1 MDNITKRKV
10 NEAIKRTL
18 IYNSGKKN
26 NRSGI
31 CLMQFFGCD
40 SQVCMSNSNPE
51 ISPLE
56 ERETRECNISHTCYG
71 CPFLKRTTSIFEQII
86 LYKSILAFGYITSED
101 NESPFY
107 SFGFD
112 SKSFSVSEVRNFLC
126 DFLLIVKESCY
137 LTFNEKMLKEA
148 NYEINTMSSYQLYF
162 ALCNME
168 NFCKENN
175 IK

>member
-18 IYNSGKKN
+18 IYNSGKKISH
-26 NRSGI
+26 SGI

-40 SQVCMSNSNPE
+40 SQLCISSSNPE
-51 ISPLE
+51 VSPLE
-56 ERETRECNISHTCYG
+56 ERETREHNISHSCYG
-71 CPFLKRTTSIFEQII
+71 CPFLKRATSIFEQII
-86 LYKSILAFGYITSED
+86 LYKSILAFGYITTED
-101 NESPFY
+101 GQSPFV
-107 SFGFD
+107 SLGSN
-112 SKSFSVSEVRNFLC
+112 SKSFSTTEVRNALC
-126 DFLLIVKESCY
+126 DFLLTVKESCY
-137 LTFNEKMLKEA
+137 LTFNEKLLKEA
-148 NYEINTMSSYQLYF
+148 SYEVSTMSPYQLYF